1 MALDSFGMMGAMAGA
16 MIGFG
21 LLLFAGVYIYMAFA
35 WMTIAKKLNYDKGW
49 LAWIPLVQFALLPI
63 LAKKRE
69 NAWPWVFILLVP
81 IVGMVFIIM
90 WTWQIFELRNYP
102 GWLALIPLLGF
113 IPVLGWLATLA
124 NFIIVGLVAWKDR

>member
-1 MALDSFGMMGAMAGA
+1 MALDSFGMMGLAGA
-16 MIGFG
+16 MMGVG
-21 LLLFAGVYIYMAFA
+21 LLLFAALYIYMAFA

-69 NAWPWVFILLVP
+69 TAWPWVFILLVP
-81 IVGMVFIIM
+81 IVGAVFVIM

-102 GWLALIPLLGF
+102 GWLALIPILGI
-113 IPVLGWLATLA
+113 IPIVGYVATLV
-124 NFIIVGLVAWKDR
+124 NLVVIGLVAWMDR